1 VLWRDRQP
9 EKRRLDDDVRYT
21 VRSWRGLIE
30 NLHGPRQTLLG
41 SLATPAKKN
50 YKAFRS
56 GVIQSSPRSADR
68 KKRPL
73 IRGVLLFLAL

>member
-1 VLWRDRQP
+1 MLWHNRQL
-9 EKRRLDDDVRYT
+9 EKHRLDDDVRYT

-41 SLATPAKKN
+41 GLATPPKKN
-50 YKAFRS
+50 YRAFKG
-56 GVIQSSPRSADR
+56 GVIQSSLPSADR
-68 KKRPL
+68 KKHPL